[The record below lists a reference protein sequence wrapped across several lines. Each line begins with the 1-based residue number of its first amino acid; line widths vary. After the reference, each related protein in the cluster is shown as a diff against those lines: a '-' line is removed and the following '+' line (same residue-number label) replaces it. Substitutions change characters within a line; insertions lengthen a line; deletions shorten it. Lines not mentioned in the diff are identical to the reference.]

1 MSKRS
6 TSQRITEDDKGS
18 ALESIEYA
26 EGHLSDIDGTMF
38 GEEVDK
44 LIGAVNTALANLQQE
59 LEDIEAEP
67 DQD

>member
-1 MSKRS
+1 
-6 TSQRITEDDKGS
+6 
-18 ALESIEYA
+18 
-26 EGHLSDIDGTMF
+26 MF

-44 LIGAVNTALANLQQE
+44 LIGAVNTAFANLQQK